1 MADLDESKES
11 RKRRLTLLRV
21 QRFRLKGKVAPTTDV
36 QRQQRDI
43 VLSRIAEPV
52 ELSVPNTTDPSI
64 GLRLDEA
71 TSISLRPDSK
81 YEQDSSNI
89 NSPLERLPPGT
100 QVFNFSMV
108 LY

>member
-1 MADLDESKES
+1 MADLNESKES

-71 TSISLRPDSK
+71 TSIYLRPDS
-81 YEQDSSNI
+81 ENEENSTNI
-89 NSPLERLPPGT
+89 GSPLERSPSRT
-100 QVFNFSMV
+100 
-108 LY
+108 